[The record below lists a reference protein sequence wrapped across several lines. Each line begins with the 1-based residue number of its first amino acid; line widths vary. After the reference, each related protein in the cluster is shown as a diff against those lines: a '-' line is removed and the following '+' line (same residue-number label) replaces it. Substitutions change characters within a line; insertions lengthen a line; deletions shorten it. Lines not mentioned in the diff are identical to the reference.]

1 MKIVNKKYNLGNK
14 LNKKIVLISDI
25 HYHSKNDIKRL
36 NNVLDNIKK
45 INPSYVCI
53 SGDILDKANVLDFD
67 LLLQWLKKLSSIAK
81 VIMTLGNHEFYVN
94 KSKNIYKLSEKHI
107 NKIKKIEDLYLL
119 NNENKIIDNINFI
132 GLVLPIK
139 HYIVNNENEEEFK
152 NYIENIKTDNKYYN
166 ILLCHSP
173 VNISKKE
180 ILSKTDIDLVLCGHM
195 HGGIVPR
202 FLRFLFGT
210 KGLIS
215 PQKKLFPKNVYGNI
229 KVGNKNVI
237 ITSGIKV
244 LSESHCFFLKNIFS
258 SEIVEI
264 NL

>member
-25 HYHSKNDIKRL
+25 HYYSKNDIKRL
-36 NNVLDNIKK
+36 NNILDNIKR
-45 INPSYVCI
+45 INPDYICI
-53 SGDILDKANVLDFD
+53 PGDILDKASVLDFD
-67 LLLQWLKKLSSIAK
+67 LLIEWLKKLSNVTK

-94 KSKNIYKLSEKHI
+94 KSKKIYKLNNKNI
-107 NKIKKIEDLYLL
+107 NRIKKINNLYLL
-119 NNENKIIDNINFI
+119 DNENKVIDDINFI

-139 HYIVNNENEEEFK
+139 HYMISNEKEEEFK
-152 NYIENIKTDNKYYN
+152 DYIENIKTIENNYN
-166 ILLCHSP
+166 VLLCHSP

-180 ILSKTDIDLVLCGHM
+180 ILNKINVDLVLCGHM
-195 HGGIVPR
+195 HGGVVPR

-215 PQKKLFPKNVYGNI
+215 PQKRLFPKCVYGNI

-237 ITSGIKV
+237 ITSGVKV
-244 LSESHCFFLKNIFS
+244 LSESHFPFVGYLFS

>member
-1 MKIVNKKYNLGNK
+1 MKIVNKKYNLDNK

-25 HYHSKNDIKRL
+25 HYHSKKDIKRL

-45 INPSYVCI
+45 INPDYICI
-53 SGDILDKANVLDFD
+53 SGDVLDKARVIDFS
-67 LLLQWLKKLSSIAK
+67 LLIEWLTKLSNVAK
-81 VIMTLGNHEFYVN
+81 VIMTLGNHEFFVN
-94 KSKNIYKLSEKHI
+94 KRKNIYKLSIKHI
-107 NKIKKIEDLYLL
+107 NKIKKIENLYLL
-119 NNENKIIDNINFI
+119 NNQNEIIDDINFI
-132 GLVLPIK
+132 GLVLPIE
-139 HYIVNNENEEEFK
+139 HYMLNNENEEDFK
-152 NYIENIKTDNKYYN
+152 SYIKYIKTNNKYYN
-166 ILLCHSP
+166 VLLCHSP

-180 ILSKTDIDLVLCGHM
+180 ILNKIDVDLVLCGHM
-195 HGGIVPR
+195 HGGMVPR

-215 PQKKLFPKNVYGNI
+215 PRKKLFPKNAYGKV
-229 KVGNKNVI
+229 KVGNINVI

-244 LSESHCFFLKNIFS
+244 LSESHIPFATNMFS